1 MYGYIRLL
9 KTENDAKEYD
19 YYRSI
24 YCSLCHSLEY
34 NFGQVPRFLLSYD
47 VTFMALIADALCP
60 YQDGDSKLQAKNQN
74 CWHGLGKTTA
84 VFANRAYLDYA
95 ANVSLLLAEQK
106 LLDDKLDKEHFSR
119 RIISQFLFKS
129 AFLQAQKNYPEVSAN
144 IASAMQNFNNLEAK
158 FKTDIEKDCKSV
170 FSFANSFVQTNC
182 QVQIK
187 SCLQDL
193 SKHVPACLETSCAFS
208 EVLAQVFK
216 NIPLCVDIVDRPQT
230 TPINIRKFAT
240 QDDLGNKLTDCLA
253 VIGAYLGSWL
263 YLIDA
268 LSDLAA
274 DIMHDKFNIL
284 LTTMPKDLRSIVKS
298 NLRQKHAN
306 LTNRLTSLTSRNK
319 WQTQSYTWRPVE
331 SLAKHERTIFNLLQS
346 SSQAIQNLQ
355 NILDCS
361 MALLPYQRSASL
373 LSKIVQLGLY
383 SSLEH
388 NKLRQAY
395 LFNLLQV
402 SNN

>member
-9 KTENDAKEYD
+9 KTENDAKDYD

-34 NFGQVPRFLLSYD
+34 NFGQIPRFLLSYD

-60 YQDGDSKLQAKNQN
+60 YQDSDSKMQAIKQN

-106 LLDDKLDKEHFSR
+106 LIDDKLDKEHFSK

-129 AFLQAQKNYPEVSAN
+129 AFSQAQKNYPEVSESIAN
-144 IASAMQNFNNLEAK
+144 AMQNFNNLEAK
-158 FKTDIEKDCKSV
+158 FKANIENDCKSLLPA
-170 FSFANSFVQTNC
+170 ANSFIQTNC
-182 QVQIK
+182 HIQIEN
-187 SCLQDL
+187 CLQDL
-193 SKHVPACLETSCAFS
+193 SKFVPASLETSCAFA
-208 EVLAQVFK
+208 EVLAHVFK
-216 NIPLCVDIVDRPQT
+216 NIPLCVDVVERPQS
-230 TPINIRKFAT
+230 TPIKIRQFAT
-240 QDDLGNKLTDCLA
+240 QDDWGCKLSDCLA

-274 DIMHDKFNIL
+274 DIMNDKFNIL
-284 LTTMPKDLRSIVKS
+284 LTTMSKDLQAVIKS
-298 NLRQKHAN
+298 NLLQKHSN
-306 LTNRLTSLTSRNK
+306 LSDRLAGLVARNK
-319 WQTQSYTWRPVE
+319 WQAQTFTWRPIE
-331 SLAKHERTIFNLLQS
+331 SLASHERTIFNLLQT
-346 SSQAIQNLQ
+346 SSQAIQKIQ
-355 NILDCS
+355 NTLDCS

-373 LSKIVQLGLY
+373 LSKIIQLGLH

-402 SNN
+402 DKN